1 MQPHTAMDLRN
12 ANIIVTGGS
21 SGIGKQTAKLL
32 KACGA
37 NVLITGRD
45 ADKVTKV
52 AAEIGC
58 LGLAADVSKDADIM
72 ATFEYADTHLPGKLD
87 ALINNAGI
95 GIFGELE
102 TMNRQHFD
110 EIFNVNV
117 YGAAMMMKQAIRRF
131 KQNDTAGSIINIA
144 STSALK
150 GFKGGS
156 VYAASKFALRGL
168 TQCVADEVRRYN
180 IRVCLIC
187 PSEVTTAFGNA
198 ERAERTEIENKL
210 RPADIAKTIKDLLEF
225 DNRAF
230 IPELSVWATNPF

>member
-1 MQPHTAMDLRN
+1 MLLKN
-12 ANIIVTGGS
+12 ANIIITGGS

-32 KACGA
+32 ISAGA

-45 ADKVTKV
+45 AVKV
-52 AAEIGC
+52 AQVAEEIGC
-58 LGLAADVSKDADIM
+58 LAYAADVSDDQAIK
-72 ATFEYADTHLPGKLD
+72 ATFEYADKHLPGKLD

-95 GIFGELE
+95 GVFGELE
-102 TMNRQHFD
+102 TMSRKQFD

-117 YGAAMMMKQAIRRF
+117 YGVAMMMKHAIRRF
-131 KQNDTAGSIINIA
+131 KQNETQGTIINIA

-168 TQCVADEVRRYN
+168 TQCVVDEVRRHN
-180 IRVCLIC
+180 IRVCLVC
-187 PSEVTTAFGNA
+187 PSEVTTAFGNV
-198 ERAERTEIENKL
+198 ERVERTEIDNKL
-210 RPADIAKTIKDLLEF
+210 RPSDIAKTIKDLLEF

-230 IPELSVWATNPF
+230 VPEISVWATNPF

>member
-58 LGLAADVSKDADIM
+58 LGLAADVSNDADIM
-72 ATFEYADTHLPGKLD
+72 ATFEYADKHLPDKLD

-95 GIFGELE
+95 GLFGELE

-131 KQNDTAGSIINIA
+131 KQNNTAGSIINIA

-187 PSEVTTAFGNA
+187 PSEVTTAFGNV

-225 DNRAF
+225 DNHAF
-230 IPELSVWATNPF
+230 VPEISVWATNPF